1 MPKAMRYHANGMKLW
16 VLMYFSSQRT
26 HNHALMNEN
35 TSPTANSGRSAADSS
50 ARSL

>member
-1 MPKAMRYHANGMKLW
+1 MPKAMRYHANGMKLC

-26 HNHALMNEN
+26 HSHALMNEKAR
-35 TSPTANSGRSAADSS
+35 PTVNIGMSATDSS